1 MELDFRTLPLLYKS
15 MVRPHLE
22 GNQQAIKK
30 GQRRATKLIPT
41 IEQLPYNQILRILNL
56 PSLVYKRRRRI
67 MSQVFKIV
75 TNKVNI
81 NMHDFFQ
88 FGTLKIRGRQYK
100 FLKLKSNK
108 LVKYRCLSGRTFNDW
123 NSLPLDIVQSK
134 TVNNFKN
141 KLDNHCK
148 DQQHETP
155 FWK

>member
-22 GNQQAIKK
+22 YGNQQAIKK

-41 IEQLPYNQILRILNL
+41 IEQLPYL

-67 MSQVFKIV
+67 MLQVFKIV

-123 NSLPLDIVQSK
+123 NSLPLDIVQTK

-148 DQQHETP
+148 DQQHETT